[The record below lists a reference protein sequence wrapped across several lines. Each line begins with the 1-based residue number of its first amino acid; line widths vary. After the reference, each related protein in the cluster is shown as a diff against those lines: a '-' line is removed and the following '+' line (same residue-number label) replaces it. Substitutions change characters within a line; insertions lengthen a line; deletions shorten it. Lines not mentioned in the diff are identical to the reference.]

1 MPKVV
6 IKNLKHKEF
15 TFENSQHTI
24 LQGLQAAGQDF
35 MFACGGK
42 GRCTTCRVRVL
53 EGAELLSELTAAE
66 YKFATQGRLQ
76 PDERL
81 TCQAQIITNHTT
93 QHLVLYVPKPCQL
106 PHLEYNE

>member
-24 LQGLQAAGQDF
+24 LQGLQVAGQDF

-53 EGAELLSELTAAE
+53 SGAELLSDLTAAE
-66 YKFATQGRLQ
+66 QKFAQQGRLQ

-81 TCQAQIITNHTT
+81 TCQARILDTQEVHTI
-93 QHLVLYVPKPCQL
+93 VLFVPKTCQL
-106 PHLEYNE
+106 PHLQYD